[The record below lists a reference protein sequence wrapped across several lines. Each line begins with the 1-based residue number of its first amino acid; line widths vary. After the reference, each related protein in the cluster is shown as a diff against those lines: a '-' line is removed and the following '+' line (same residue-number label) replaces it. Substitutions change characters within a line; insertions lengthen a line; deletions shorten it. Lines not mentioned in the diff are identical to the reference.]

1 MYETSMLNY
10 IFGEEGQLCGE
21 EGAKVWGGG
30 AMVWG
35 GGGKGVGR
43 RGNGMERRGELNI
56 RVHRLAVTGIPRS
69 GLCHELLELYGIS
82 SAHII
87 KAVKS
92 MI

>member
-1 MYETSMLNY
+1 MYEVHVWVCPDIIDEVLCFVSRFVLPWLLTALWCAGGL
-10 IFGEEGQLCGE
+10 GEAVA
-21 EGAKVWGGG
+21 GALS
-30 AMVWG
+30 
-35 GGGKGVGR
+35 
-43 RGNGMERRGELNI
+43 EELNI

>member
-1 MYETSMLNY
+1 MFYEYDYMLPWLLTALWCAGGL
-10 IFGEEGQLCGE
+10 GEGVA
-21 EGAKVWGGG
+21 GALS
-30 AMVWG
+30 
-35 GGGKGVGR
+35 
-43 RGNGMERRGELNI
+43 EELNI

-69 GLCHELLELYGIS
+69 GLCHELLELYGVS